1 MTQAKGWVT
10 RQREQFELFAKSEHQ
25 EHRVLEKVIQES
37 HGTQE
42 KEFQVTPVVQEKEPP
57 RNNNLCHKPTQA
69 ADTQK
74 AEVIIYI

>member
-10 RQREQFELFAKSEHQ
+10 RQREQFELFAKSENQ
-25 EHRVLEKVIQES
+25 EHRVLEKEIQES
-37 HGTQE
+37 QGIPE
-42 KEFQVTPVVQEKEPP
+42 KEFQVTLGVQEKEPSV
-57 RNNNLCHKPTQA
+57 CHKPTQA

>member
-25 EHRVLEKVIQES
+25 EHRVQEKDIHLSQ
-37 HGTQE
+37 GIPE
-42 KEFQVTPVVQEKEPP
+42 KEFQVSPVVQEKEPSM
-57 RNNNLCHKPTQA
+57 CHKPTQA